1 MDSIE
6 FSGLLPPGHGRQ
18 YRVNWFSFDSW
29 ISVIVSEIVYSLKG
43 PSVMSNNGTKCV
55 REES

>member
-18 YRVNWFSFDSW
+18 YRVKDVGRGVRGVGLWERELREWRRES
-29 ISVIVSEIVYSLKG
+29 KG
-43 PSVMSNNGTKCV
+43 VGVGS
-55 REES
+55 